1 MGLVIA
7 NNVPSLRAQHSLQRA
22 NDGLSRSLERLSTG
36 LKVNRGADGPSTLV
50 ISEKQ
55 RAQISGLE
63 AAINNAEKGISLIQT
78 AEGALSEISSL
89 LVRIRSLA
97 IDSANSGVNDDD
109 AMAANQAELE
119 NAIQTIDRIAE
130 NTQFATKKLLN
141 GAGGITGISTNSD
154 VHVLRATTDTVI
166 GNYDVTVT
174 TPAERANVTAT
185 TGQTAALAAD
195 EVLNINGVDIELV
208 AGLTQSEVIARIN
221 DFTSQT
227 GVIADDQGAG
237 GETRLYTEAFGSKA
251 ELVVYSNQANA
262 VDSTGF
268 GTTRQEDVGV
278 DIEGTIGGVDA
289 DGRGEVMI
297 AREGDVRGLTLSI
310 ASDTGANAIQTVSGA
325 SIANVSVADNR
336 LHFQVGPNQYQLVSV
351 AIDRVN
357 PEALGLDIEGNL
369 FTRLSQVDVT
379 SGEKAQHALEVID
392 AAIDDITNT
401 RGELGA
407 FQSYALQSTANN
419 LRVTLENTV
428 NAESVI
434 RDTDF
439 ASEIAN
445 FTKQQVLVQAGTS
458 VLSSANQSSQLVLS
472 LLG

>member
-7 NNVPSLRAQHSLQRA
+7 NNVPSLRAQHNLTR
-22 NDGLSRSLERLSTG
+22 NNEGLSRSLERLSSG

-63 AAINNAEKGISLIQT
+63 RAIQNAEKGISLIQT

-97 IDSANSGVNDDD
+97 IDSANTGVNDED
-109 AMAANQAELE
+109 ALAANQAELE
-119 NAIQTIDRIAE
+119 NALATINRIAE
-130 NTQFATKKLLN
+130 NTQFGTKKLLN
-141 GAGGITGISTNSD
+141 GEGGINGRTTNPD
-154 VHVLRATTDTVI
+154 VHVLRATTETVI
-166 GNYDVTVT
+166 GNYDVSIT
-174 TPAERANVTAT
+174 TPAERANITAGTQQT
-185 TGQTAALAAD
+185 TVLAED
-195 EVLNINGVDIELV
+195 ELININGVDISLS

-227 GVIADDQGAG
+227 GVIADDNGAG
-237 GETRLYTEAFGSKA
+237 GETRLYTESFGESA
-251 ELVVYSNQANA
+251 ELAVYSNRAA
-262 VDSTGF
+262 AADSTGI
-268 GTTRQEDVGV
+268 GTTRIEDFGA
-278 DIEGTIGGVDA
+278 DIVGTIGGVDA
-289 DGRGEVMI
+289 DGRGEVLV
-297 AREGDVRGLTLSI
+297 AREGDVRGLTLAI
-310 ASDTGANAIQTVSGA
+310 AADATDAVQTITGANVSIVTVT
-325 SIANVSVADNR
+325 DNS
-336 LHFQVGPNQYQLVSV
+336 LDFQVGPNQYQVVNV
-351 AIDRVN
+351 AIDRMN
-357 PEALGLDIEGNL
+357 PEALALDVQGNL
-369 FTRLSQVDVT
+369 FTRLSEVEVT
-379 SGEKAQHALEVID
+379 SGEKSQNALEIID
-392 AAIDDITNT
+392 AAIDDVTNT

-407 FQSYALQSTANN
+407 FQSYALASTANN

-439 ASEIAN
+439 AEEIAN